1 LQEGVSGLSLGDASL
16 SLADL
21 EFAENQEAKPN
32 TFHLRGFNVHTSNK
46 AAGDNINSLLAI
58 RTDQMKLEDVQYGPG
73 VFELEFRNLDAA
85 SIAKLQKMLGEVD
98 TQPQQ
103 QQSEEATEMLNLA
116 KYGEILAGLL
126 RKSPEIEIL
135 YRRHYHE
142 YDTYF
147 SFQDPSQGYLRYRE
161 DEFIDDKGQISNVR
175 YRLTLLGPAREFQ
188 FPSDVLLSRSRFIA
202 PATHSLR
209 FYREYFKPV
218 GEASIEKDR
227 LRWRVLYQGTEFYI
241 NLDNVLQPSLGYFL
255 EVKSRT
261 WSKKDAEHKAQV
273 ANHLLAFLSASS
285 ANTISQDYIE
295 IVKNLS

>member
-1 LQEGVSGLSLGDASL
+1 L
-16 SLADL
+16 
-21 EFAENQEAKPN
+21 
-32 TFHLRGFNVHTSNK
+32 K
-46 AAGDNINSLLAI
+46 A
-58 RTDQMKLEDVQYGPG
+58 
-73 VFELEFRNLDAA
+73 
-85 SIAKLQKMLGEVD
+85 
-98 TQPQQ
+98 
-103 QQSEEATEMLNLA
+103 
-116 KYGEILAGLL
+116 
-126 RKSPEIEIL
+126 PEIEIF

-161 DEFIDDKGQISNVR
+161 DEFIDEKGEISNVR
-175 YRLTLLGPAREFQ
+175 YRLTLLGPAREYQ

-218 GEASIEKDR
+218 AEASIEKDR

-241 NLDNVLQPSLGYFL
+241 NLDNVSQPSLGYFL

-273 ANHLLAFLSASS
+273 ANQLLAFLSVSS
-285 ANTISQDYIE
+285 GNTVPQDYIE
-295 IVKNLS
+295 IVKALT